1 MDKTIEHKDYL
12 FKKVYDYVL
21 HRIER
26 NEWKEHEKIPSVRQ
40 LASEM
45 NVHRLTVLKAY
56 QLLKKHD
63 KVYVKDK
70 AGYFVQSIETKHF
83 ENLNQSNPIVS
94 AYLQKNH
101 LSEIHQPAVS
111 YQFSQALIDP
121 NLLPNHYFSDY
132 VKKVF
137 DLYPKVL
144 ATYSTVQGD
153 LELRETLTQYFI
165 NQYKTHISAD
175 ELLITSGSQQAIHLI
190 AQTFIKPRDVVLF
203 ERPSYNAA
211 IDIFKAQGAQIVTVD
226 IHPKGYDLQQLEL
239 YIKQYKPRLFYLN
252 PTFHNPTGYTVP
264 IEQRKKLVEL
274 AEQYRLLLIEDD
286 AYHDIY
292 FDEPPPP
299 PIYTYD
305 SAGTVIYIRS
315 FCKYISPGLRIAT
328 VICQSSL
335 MNALLTTKSL
345 ADNGS
350 PLLNQKIFLHYFSSL
365 RLQQHLE
372 KIRIALQIR
381 KEIMEEELA
390 ITDWRWT
397 SPKGGLNLWVQ
408 LPNNF
413 PTELL
418 LSKSFEQ
425 NISFVPGQVCDPLK
439 QLSSWIRLSYSYT
452 NEKQLKEGLKRFVA
466 VAQSLSK

>member
-1 MDKTIEHKDYL
+1 MSKAVQNGDYL

-21 HRIER
+21 RRIER
-26 NEWKEHEKIPSVRQ
+26 KEWKEDEKLPSIRQ

-45 NVHRLTVLKAY
+45 NVHRLTVFKAY
-56 QLLKKHD
+56 QLLKQHD

-70 AGYFVQSIETKHF
+70 SGYFVQSHATKNV
-83 ENLNQSNPIVS
+83 EYLYLDNPIVS
-94 AYLQKNH
+94 AYVQKNH
-101 LSEIHQPAVS
+101 LSEIHQSPAS
-111 YQFSQALIDP
+111 YHFSQALIDP

-153 LELRETLTQYFI
+153 LELRETLAQYFI
-165 NQYKTHISAD
+165 NQYKTHLGAD
-175 ELLITSGSQQAIHLI
+175 DLLITSGSQQAIHLI
-190 AQTFIKPRDVVLF
+190 AQAFIKPGDVVLF
-203 ERPSYNAA
+203 ERPSYSAA
-211 IDIFKAQGAQIVTVD
+211 IDIFRAQGAQIVTVD
-226 IHPKGYDLQQLEL
+226 IYPDGYDLQQVEL
-239 YIKQYKPRLFYLN
+239 YFKQYKPLLFYLN

-264 IEQRKKLVEL
+264 AEQRKKLVEL
-274 AEQYRLLLIEDD
+274 AEQYRCLLIEDD

-292 FDEPPPP
+292 FDQAPPP

-305 SAGTVIYIRS
+305 TAGTVIYIRS
-315 FCKYISPGLRIAT
+315 FCKYISPGLRIAA
-328 VICQSSL
+328 VFSQSSL
-335 MNALLTTKSL
+335 MKFLLTVKSL

-381 KEIMEEELA
+381 KEIMEEELSV
-390 ITDWRWT
+390 TDWKWT
-397 SPKGGLNLWVQ
+397 SPNGGLNLWVQ
-408 LPNNF
+408 LPDNL

-418 LSKSFEQ
+418 LTKSIEQ
-425 NISFVPGQVCDPLK
+425 SISFVPGQVCDPLK
-439 QLSSWIRLSYSYT
+439 QLSSWIRLSYSFA
-452 NEKQLKEGLKRFVA
+452 NEKQLSEGVKRFIA
-466 VAQSLSK
+466 VSQSVSK

>member
-1 MDKTIEHKDYL
+1 MGKAIQNEDYL
-12 FKKVYDYVL
+12 FKKVYDDVL

-26 NEWKEHEKIPSVRQ
+26 KEWKEHEKLPSVRQ

-56 QLLKKHD
+56 QLLKQHD

-70 AGYFVQSIETKHF
+70 AGYFVQSNVTK
-83 ENLNQSNPIVS
+83 NLEYLDQDNPIVS
-94 AYLQKNH
+94 AYVKKNH

-111 YQFSQALIDP
+111 YHFSQALIDP

-132 VKKVF
+132 VKEVF
-137 DLYPKVL
+137 DLHPKVL

-153 LELRETLTQYFI
+153 LELRETLSQYFI
-165 NQYKTHISAD
+165 NQYKTHLSAD
-175 ELLITSGSQQAIHLI
+175 DLLITSGSQQAIHLI
-190 AQTFIKPRDVVLF
+190 AQAFIKPRDVVLF
-203 ERPSYNAA
+203 ERPSYSAA
-211 IDIFKAQGAQIVTVD
+211 IDIFRAQGAQIVTFD
-226 IHPKGYDLQQLEL
+226 IHPEGYDLEQVEY

-264 IEQRKKLVEL
+264 VEQRKRLVEL
-274 AEQYRLLLIEDD
+274 AEHYRFLLIEDD

-292 FDEPPPP
+292 FDEAPPP

-328 VICQSSL
+328 VICPSSL
-335 MNALLTTKSL
+335 MNSLLTEKSL

-390 ITDWRWT
+390 VTGWRWI

-408 LPNNF
+408 LPDKL

-418 LSKSFEQ
+418 LSKSIEQ
-425 NISFVPGQVCDPLK
+425 SISFVPGQICDPLK
-439 QLSSWIRLSYSYT
+439 QLSSWIRLSYSYA
-452 NEKQLKEGLKRFVA
+452 NEKQLREGVKRLVA
-466 VAQSLSK
+466 VAQSVSK

>member
-1 MDKTIEHKDYL
+1 M
-12 FKKVYDYVL
+12 
-21 HRIER
+21 
-26 NEWKEHEKIPSVRQ
+26 
-40 LASEM
+40 
-45 NVHRLTVLKAY
+45 
-56 QLLKKHD
+56 
-63 KVYVKDK
+63 
-70 AGYFVQSIETKHF
+70 
-83 ENLNQSNPIVS
+83 
-94 AYLQKNH
+94 
-101 LSEIHQPAVS
+101 
-111 YQFSQALIDP
+111 IDP

-132 VKKVF
+132 VKEVF

-165 NQYKTHISAD
+165 NQYKTHLSAD
-175 ELLITSGSQQAIHLI
+175 DLLITSGSQQAIHLV
-190 AQTFIKPRDVVLF
+190 AQAFIKPRDVVLL
-203 ERPSYNAA
+203 ERPSYSAA
-211 IDIFKAQGAQIVTVD
+211 IDIFSAQGAQIVTVD
-226 IHPKGYDLQQLEL
+226 IHPEGYDLEQVEY

-252 PTFHNPTGYTVP
+252 PTFHNPTGYTVS

-274 AEQYRLLLIEDD
+274 AEHYRFLLIEDD

-292 FDEPPPP
+292 FDEAPPP

-328 VICQSSL
+328 VICPSSL
-335 MNALLTTKSL
+335 MKSLLTEKSL

-390 ITDWRWT
+390 VTGWRWI

-408 LPNNF
+408 LPDDV

-418 LSKSFEQ
+418 LSKSIEQ
-425 NISFVPGQVCDPLK
+425 SISFVPGQVCDPLK
-439 QLSSWIRLSYSYT
+439 QLSSWIRLSYSYA
-452 NEKQLKEGLKRFVA
+452 NEKQLSEGVKKLVT

>member
-1 MDKTIEHKDYL
+1 MSKAIQNGDYL

-26 NEWKEHEKIPSVRQ
+26 KEWKEHEKIPSVRQ

-56 QLLKKHD
+56 QLLKQHD
-63 KVYVKDK
+63 KLYVKDK
-70 AGYFVQSIETKHF
+70 AGYFVQSKVTKNL
-83 ENLNQSNPIVS
+83 ENLDLDNPIVS
-94 AYLQKNH
+94 AYVQKNH
-101 LSEIHQPAVS
+101 LSEIHQTPVS
-111 YQFSQALIDP
+111 YNFSQALIDP

-165 NQYKTHISAD
+165 NQYKTHLDAD
-175 ELLITSGSQQAIHLI
+175 NLLITSGSQQAIHLI

-203 ERPSYNAA
+203 ERPSYSAA
-211 IDIFKAQGAQIVTVD
+211 IDIFRAQGAQIVTVN
-226 IHPKGYDLQQLEL
+226 IHPDGYDLKQVEL
-239 YIKQYKPRLFYLN
+239 YMKQYKPRLFYLN
-252 PTFHNPTGYTVP
+252 PTFHNPTGYTVSA
-264 IEQRKKLVEL
+264 EQRKKIVEL
-274 AEQYRLLLIEDD
+274 AEQYRCLLIEDD

-292 FDEPPPP
+292 FDHAPPS

-305 SAGTVIYIRS
+305 TAGTVIYIRS
-315 FCKYISPGLRIAT
+315 FCKYISPGLRIGA

-335 MNALLTTKSL
+335 MNSLLTVKSL

-350 PLLNQKIFLHYFSSL
+350 PLLNQKIFLHYFTSL

-390 ITDWRWT
+390 VTDWKWI
-397 SPKGGLNLWVQ
+397 SPKGGLNVWVQ
-408 LPNNF
+408 LPDNI
-413 PTELL
+413 PTEVLL
-418 LSKSFEQ
+418 TKCIEQ
-425 NISFVPGQVCDPLK
+425 SISFVPGQVCDPLK
-439 QLSSWIRLSYSYT
+439 QLSSWIRLSYSYV
-452 NEKQLKEGLKRFVA
+452 NEKQLREGVKRFVA

>member
-1 MDKTIEHKDYL
+1 MGKAIQNDDYL
-12 FKKVYDYVL
+12 FKKVYDDVL

-26 NEWKEHEKIPSVRQ
+26 KEWKEHEKLPSVRQ

-56 QLLKKHD
+56 QLLKQHD

-70 AGYFVQSIETKHF
+70 SGYFVQSTVTKYIEY
-83 ENLNQSNPIVS
+83 LDQDNPIVS
-94 AYLQKNH
+94 AYVKKNH
-101 LSEIHQPAVS
+101 LSEIHQPSVS
-111 YQFSQALIDP
+111 YHFSQALIDP
-121 NLLPNHYFSDY
+121 NLLPNHYFTNY
-132 VKKVF
+132 VKEVF

-165 NQYKTHISAD
+165 NHYKTHLSPD

-190 AQTFIKPRDVVLF
+190 AQAFIKPRDVVLF
-203 ERPSYNAA
+203 ERPSYSAA

-226 IHPKGYDLQQLEL
+226 IHPEGYDLEQVE
-239 YIKQYKPRLFYLN
+239 YCIKKYKPRLFYLN
-252 PTFHNPTGYTVP
+252 PTFHNPTGYTVSV
-264 IEQRKKLVEL
+264 EQRKRLVEL
-274 AEQYRLLLIEDD
+274 AEHYRFLLIEDD

-292 FDEPPPP
+292 FDQAPPP
-299 PIYTYD
+299 PIYTFD

-328 VICQSSL
+328 VICPSSL
-335 MNALLTTKSL
+335 MKSLLTEKSL

-390 ITDWRWT
+390 VTDWRWN

-408 LPNNF
+408 LPDDL

-418 LSKSFEQ
+418 LSKSIEQ
-425 NISFVPGQVCDPLK
+425 SISFVPGQVCDPLK
-439 QLSSWIRLSYSYT
+439 KLSSWIRLSYSYA
-452 NEKQLKEGLKRFVA
+452 NEKQLREGVNKLVS